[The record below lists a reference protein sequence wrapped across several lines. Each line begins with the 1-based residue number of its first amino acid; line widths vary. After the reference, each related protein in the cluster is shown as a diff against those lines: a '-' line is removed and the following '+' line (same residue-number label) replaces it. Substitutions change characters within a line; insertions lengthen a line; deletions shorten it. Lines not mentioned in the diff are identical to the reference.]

1 MSWPR
6 MSSAAPVLEAAR
18 AWPGVSD
25 ASERLGE
32 AVLLVERG
40 AVPEVL
46 RRLRD
51 ECSFQQLMCIS
62 GADWPARP
70 DRFEVAWELLSL
82 TANRRIRVKTFAA
95 EGETVPSV
103 VALWPVAGWF
113 EREIWDLYGVP
124 FEGNPDLRR
133 ILTDYGFEGHPFRK
147 DFPLTGFTELRW
159 SEEQKRVVQEPVKL
173 AQEFRNFDFLSPWEG
188 ARYVLPGDEKAQ
200 GQGA

>member
-1 MSWPR
+1 MT
-6 MSSAAPVLEAAR
+6 SAAPVLEAAR
-18 AWPGVSD
+18 AWPGVAD
-25 ASERLGE
+25 AWERLNE
-32 AVLLVERG
+32 SVLVVERG
-40 AVPEVL
+40 AVSEVL

-51 ECSFQQLMCIS
+51 EHAFQQLMCIS

-95 EGETVPSV
+95 EGETVPSA

-147 DFPLTGFTELRW
+147 DFPLTGYTELRW
-159 SEEQKRVVQEPVKL
+159 SEEQKRVVQEPVRL

>member
-18 AWPGVSD
+18 TWPGVTD
-25 ASERLGE
+25 AWERLDE
-32 AVLLVERG
+32 SVLVVERG
-40 AVPEVL
+40 AAPEVL

-51 ECSFQQLMCIS
+51 EHAFQQLMCIS